1 MEMEIGK
8 EASASGCAS
17 AWGAT
22 LIRLPVATRQN
33 QILIRNLT
41 GDGQHCE
48 DSLLCLPNW
57 ELFNL
62 RRNCRLCLLLPLLLF
77 LLPLLLLA
85 LLQLC
90 SSVFVA
96 VSVAS
101 VCVASAGFAC
111 LLSPASDISMFAS
124 HSPLPFLLATFC
136 SSSPSSYCFS
146 WSFFPLDQL
155 CSVCFSRG
163 SSRWQRLSP
172 RGQWPVPVG
181 VEHVFCSSSGGLFV
195 PVPPSLFCPSS
206 PFVLLN
212 RK

>member
-1 MEMEIGK
+1 MEIGK
-8 EASASGCAS
+8 EASAPASAS

-33 QILIRNLT
+33 QILIPNQT
-41 GDGQHCE
+41 ADGQHGEHCE
-48 DSLLCLPNW
+48 DSLLCLPNL

-62 RRNCRLCLLLPLLLF
+62 RRDCRLCLLLLCLLVVL
-77 LLPLLLLA
+77 LLPLLLLP

-101 VCVASAGFAC
+101 VCVASAGLAC

-124 HSPLPFLLATFC
+124 HSALPFLLATSC
-136 SSSPSSYCFS
+136 SSFPSSSCF
-146 WSFFPLDQL
+146 SFFPFGKL

-195 PVPPSLFCPSS
+195 PVPPSLLLSLSSPSS
-206 PFVLLN
+206 C
-212 RK
+212 

>member
-1 MEMEIGK
+1 MEIGK
-8 EASASGCAS
+8 EASAPASAS

-33 QILIRNLT
+33 QILIPNQT

-48 DSLLCLPNW
+48 DCDDSLLCLPNL

-62 RRNCRLCLLLPLLLF
+62 RRDCRLCLLLLCPSSSAPSSASTLQFCFCCGFCCFCLCCLCRTRLSPVACKRHQHVRIALCVAFFIGHLLLLF
-77 LLPLLLLA
+77 P
-85 LLQLC
+85 
-90 SSVFVA
+90 
-96 VSVAS
+96 
-101 VCVASAGFAC
+101 
-111 LLSPASDISMFAS
+111 
-124 HSPLPFLLATFC
+124 
-136 SSSPSSYCFS
+136 SSSCF
-146 WSFFPLDQL
+146 SFFPLGKL

-195 PVPPSLFCPSS
+195 PLPPSLLFFLLS
-206 PFVLLN
+206 FVLLN